1 MNFVG
6 MPHPTNY
13 DCALSVEN
21 LIREQSSIP
30 ATIALIAGRIQIGL
44 SHDQLAYL
52 ADPAVNLKSIK
63 LSRRDLARGIFSKVD
78 AGTTVAGTMMLAS
91 HCGIQTFVTGGIGGV
106 HRGAERSM
114 DISADLYE
122 LGRTPMGVVCAGA
135 KSILDLG
142 LTLEV
147 LVSRGWDRIVRSELI
162 FLIAGNPWR
171 ERYHHRRDQR
181 LPGLL

>member
-1 MNFVG
+1 

-30 ATIALIAGRIQIGL
+30 ATIALITGRIHVGL

-52 ADPAVNLKSIK
+52 ADPAVNAKSIK

-114 DISADLYE
+114 DISADLHE

>member
-1 MNFVG
+1 MHGPG

-13 DCALSVEN
+13 DCALSVES

-30 ATIALIAGRIQIGL
+30 ATIALLSGRIHIGL
-44 SHDQLAYL
+44 SHAQLAHL
-52 ADPAVNLKSIK
+52 ADPAVNAKSIK
-63 LSRRDLARGIFSKVD
+63 LSRRDLARGIYSKVD
-78 AGTTVAGTMMLAS
+78 AGTTVAGTMMLARQV
-91 HCGIQTFVTGGIGGV
+91 GIDVFVTGGIGGV

-114 DISADLYE
+114 DVSADLHE

-147 LVSRGWDRIVRSELI
+147 LVSQG
-162 FLIAGNPWR
+162 
-171 ERYHHRRDQR
+171 
-181 LPGLL
+181 GLQMRKAC